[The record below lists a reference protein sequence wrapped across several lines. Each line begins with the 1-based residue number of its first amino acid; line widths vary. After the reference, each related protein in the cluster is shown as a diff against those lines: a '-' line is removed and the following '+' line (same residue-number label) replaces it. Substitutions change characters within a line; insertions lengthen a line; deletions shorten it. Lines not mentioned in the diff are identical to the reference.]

1 MDDGRLTDAKGRK
14 VDFRNTIIIM
24 TSNAGAELI
33 RRETGLGFHKS
44 ESQQSSQEQYDKM
57 KDKVLQEMKNL
68 FRPEFLNPINATV
81 FFHALVRAKIHS
93 TLHLTLSPTHKQ

>member
-14 VDFRNTIIIM
+14 VDFRNTILIM

-44 ESQQSSQEQYDKM
+44 ESQQSAHEQYEKM
-57 KDKVLQEMKNL
+57 KDKVLQEMKKL
-68 FRPEFLNPINATV
+68 FRPEVLNRIDSTVLFLSLGREQIREIV
-81 FFHALVRAKIHS
+81 DL
-93 TLHLTLSPTHKQ
+93 LLSRTQT